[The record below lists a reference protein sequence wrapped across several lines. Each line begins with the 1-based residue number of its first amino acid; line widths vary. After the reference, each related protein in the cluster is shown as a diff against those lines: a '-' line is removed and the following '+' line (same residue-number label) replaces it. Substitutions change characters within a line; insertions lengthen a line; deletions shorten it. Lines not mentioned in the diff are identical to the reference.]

1 MLWGCQAYLVA
12 TMRPFKTIPLFCA
25 ILRLSAIALGANS
38 PILRPAQ
45 LPDLSLSL
53 NLTSLYD
60 NETSL
65 TSPSSNNTSLY
76 ENLTS
81 LALPLSNTS
90 LLPNNL
96 APLTDSQLPRDPT
109 VEHYAYATISYFGY
123 GARLNIAAVDQVFE
137 AALSDCRRHSFQSRM
152 GTNTRIYTE
161 GSVSLMLNPAA
172 WTYWLTW
179 VRVRE
184 RLVAFATEYGYP
196 AFGFTI
202 SHPESGAPLGSG
214 SIRSIQPNN
223 LPPSPYY
230 MQFSDSAGVV
240 KFYNYGAAI
249 DMYNT
254 LRSILEATIHC
265 SHYPANETIDAAKLI
280 YPEGS
285 VALTLDPG
293 RLMNWGEWREVLNL
307 IKRFLGAYEYVS
319 FSFDVANEKG
329 DLGNGDL
336 KKG

>member
-1 MLWGCQAYLVA
+1 
-12 TMRPFKTIPLFCA
+12 MRPFKTIPLFCA

-65 TSPSSNNTSLY
+65 TSPSSKNTSLY
-76 ENLTS
+76 DNLTS
-81 LALPLSNTS
+81 FALPSPNTS
-90 LLPNNL
+90 LLPNNS
-96 APLTDSQLPRDPT
+96 ASLTDSQLPTDPT
-109 VEHYAYATISYFGY
+109 FAHYSYATISYFGY

-137 AALSDCRRHSFQSRM
+137 AALSDCRRHSFQTRM

-196 AFGFTI
+196 AFRFTI
-202 SHPESGAPLGSG
+202 THPQSGAPLGSG
-214 SIRSIQPNN
+214 SIRAIQPNK
-223 LPPSPYY
+223 LPPSPCY
-230 MQFSDSAGVV
+230 MQFSDSTGVV

-249 DMYNT
+249 DMDNT
-254 LRSILEATIHC
+254 LRSITEAQIDCLHH
-265 SHYPANETIDAAKLI
+265 SASETIDAGTLI

-285 VALTLDPG
+285 VALTLAPEP
-293 RLMNWGEWREVLNL
+293 LMIWDEWREVLAL
-307 IKRFLGAYEYVS
+307 IKRFLEAYEYLS
-319 FSFDVANEKG
+319 FSFDVGNEKG
-329 DLGNGDL
+329 NLGNGDL
-336 KKG
+336 KRG